1 MRPPKRNKRTEAREI
16 LSEAVKIQSPWRK
29 ISEDLL
35 GKVDAARARGEV
47 RLTDPSMSID
57 TRMSALPKQR
67 ASKAFAIPV
76 AAVALLILTL
86 SLTLPAAAQTNYF
99 TDWPTGTSPAEVGK
113 HVAEHFVTSPHA
125 DPKHIVY
132 QEVCTWYGALT
143 FAQLS
148 GDKDLSAKLIQRFDP
163 LMTPAG
169 AGLIGQDR
177 HVDFTVF
184 GTVPL
189 EIYLE
194 THTQTKDPTYLD
206 LGRSFADRQWENPT
220 PDGLTNETRFW
231 IDDMYMITTV
241 QVQAFRAT
249 GDSKYLD
256 RAALE
261 MVAYVDKLQQPNGLF
276 YHAPDAPFFW
286 GRGNG
291 WVAAGMNELL
301 RSLPA
306 NHPRRARILEAYRK
320 MMHTLLGYQS
330 SDGMWRQLIDHPEAW
345 PESSSTGMFTF
356 AMITGVKNG
365 WLDPATYGPA
375 ARKAWLA
382 LVGYIDQNADLTSV
396 CEGTGKKNDLDYYL
410 ARARRTGNFHGQAP
424 VLWCASALLR

>member
-1 MRPPKRNKRTEAREI
+1 VFRFEATEETNCPYAKWREFAGDNI
-16 LSEAVKIQSPWRK
+16 VVGYAV
-29 ISEDLL
+29 
-35 GKVDAARARGEV
+35 GYY
-47 RLTDPSMSID
+47 D
-57 TRMSALPKQR
+57 TRMSALPRQR
-67 ASKAFAIPV
+67 VSQAFAVRV

-86 SLTLPAAAQTNYF
+86 ALPAAAQTNYF
-99 TDWPTGTSPAEVGK
+99 TDWPAGTSPAEVGK
-113 HVAEHFVTSPHA
+113 RVAEHFVISPHA

-148 GDKDLSAKLIQRFDP
+148 GDKGLSAKLIQRFDP
-163 LMTPAG
+163 LMTPEG
-169 AGLIGQDR
+169 AHLVGQDR

-189 EIYLE
+189 EIYLQ
-194 THTQTKDPTYLD
+194 TQTHIKDSKYLD
-206 LGRSFADRQWENPT
+206 LGKSFADRQWENPT
-220 PDGLTNETRFW
+220 PDGLTRETRFW

-249 GDSKYLD
+249 GDAKYLD

-261 MVAYVDKLQQPNGLF
+261 MTAYLDRLQQPNGLF
-276 YHAPDAPFFW
+276 FHAPDAPFYW

-291 WVAAGMNELL
+291 WVAAGMTELL
-301 RSLPA
+301 RALPA
-306 NHPRRARILEAYRK
+306 DHPRRARILAAYRK
-320 MMHTLLGYQS
+320 MMQALLSFQGK
-330 SDGMWRQLIDHPEAW
+330 DGMWRQLVDHPEAW
-345 PESSSTGMFTF
+345 PETSSTGMFTF
-356 AMITGVKNG
+356 ALITGVKNG

-375 ARKAWLA
+375 ARKGWLA
-382 LVGYIDQNADLTSV
+382 LVGYIDQNADVTSV

-410 ARARRTGNFHGQAP
+410 ARARRTGDFHGQAP